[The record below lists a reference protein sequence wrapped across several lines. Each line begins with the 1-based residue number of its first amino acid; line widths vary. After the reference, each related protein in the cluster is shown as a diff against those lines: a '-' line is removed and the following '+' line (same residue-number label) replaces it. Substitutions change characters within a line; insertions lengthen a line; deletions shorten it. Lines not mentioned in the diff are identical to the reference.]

1 MRKAL
6 VVGINDYDN
15 INSLNW
21 CENDAM
27 AMSQALERHASGD
40 PNFSTQLLTT
50 NNKMPLTGRLIEQKI
65 QELFSGNADVA
76 LFYFAGHGGFDDT
89 KSEGIICLQD
99 YAFNNGGSIR
109 ISDILHWAN
118 ESKINNKIIILDS
131 CNSGAAGNDRNIKS
145 ESSMIGDGITIL
157 TACTKEE
164 TAQEN
169 SSDQHGLFT
178 SLLLEGLY
186 GGAVNI
192 LGQVTPGSLY
202 SFIDNALNSW
212 EQRPVFKTNVSK
224 FISLRDNLPLI
235 DKSILRELPKWF
247 NDPTDIFSLD
257 PSYEPDR
264 NNIPEEFRHLP
275 VNDEHVEIFKKLQ
288 KCNRYGLIIPH
299 EAEHMYYAAINSKG
313 CKLTAL
319 GAYYRKVCLK
329 GNI

>member
-6 VVGINDYDN
+6 IIGINDYDE
-15 INSLNW
+15 IGSLNW
-21 CENDAM
+21 CENDAIAM
-27 AMSQALERHASGD
+27 AQALERHASGD
-40 PNFSTQLLTT
+40 PNFSVQLLTT
-50 NNKMPLTGRLIEQKI
+50 NNKLPLTGKTIEQKI
-65 QELFSGNADVA
+65 QDLFSGNADVA
-76 LFYFAGHGGFDDT
+76 LFYFAGHGGFDENM
-89 KSEGIICLQD
+89 SEGIICLQD
-99 YAFNNGGSIR
+99 YLPNREGAIR

-131 CNSGAAGNDRNIKS
+131 CHSGAAGNDRSIKKQ
-145 ESSMIGDGITIL
+145 SSIIGDGVTIL
-157 TACTKEE
+157 TACAKEE

-178 SLLLEGLY
+178 SLLLEGLQ

-224 FISLRDNLPLI
+224 FISLRDNIPLI
-235 DKSILRELPKWF
+235 DRSILRELPKWF
-247 NDPTDIFSLD
+247 KDQTDIFPLD
-257 PSYEPDR
+257 PSFEPDR
-264 NNIPEEFRHLP
+264 NNIPENLRHLP
-275 VNDEHVEIFKKLQ
+275 INEENIEIFKKLQ
-288 KCNRYGLIIPH
+288 KCNRYGLIVPF
-299 EAEHMYYAAINSKG
+299 EAEHMYYAAINSTG

>member
-6 VVGINDYDN
+6 VIGVNDYDN
-15 INSLNW
+15 IGSLRW

-27 AMSQALERHASGD
+27 GISEALKRHASGD
-40 PNFSTQLLTT
+40 PNFSVQLLTT
-50 NNKMPLTGRLIEQKI
+50 NNTQALTGQLITQKI
-65 QELFSGNADVA
+65 QDLFAGNADVA
-76 LFYFAGHGGFDDT
+76 LFYFAGHGGFDDNMD
-89 KSEGIICLQD
+89 EGIICLQD
-99 YAFNNGGSIR
+99 YAMNREGSIR

-131 CNSGAAGNDRNIKS
+131 CNSGAAGHDRNIKNQ
-145 ESSMIGDGITIL
+145 SSIIGDGVTIL
-157 TACTKEE
+157 TACTKDES
-164 TAQEN
+164 AQEN
-169 SSDQHGLFT
+169 GFDQHGLFT
-178 SLLLEGLY
+178 GLLLEGLY

-235 DKSILRELPKWF
+235 DRAILRELPNWF
-247 NDPTDIFSLD
+247 KDPTDIFPLD
-257 PSYEPDR
+257 PSFEPDR
-264 NNIPEEFRHLP
+264 KNIPEEFRHLP
-275 VNDEHVEIFKKLQ
+275 VDEQKVEIFKKLQ
-288 KCNRYGLIIPH
+288 KCNRFGLVIPH

-319 GAYYRKVCLK
+319 GSYYHKVCLK

>member
-6 VVGINDYDN
+6 VVGVNDYDN
-15 INSLNW
+15 IGSLRW

-27 AMSQALERHASGD
+27 GISEALKRHASGD
-40 PNFSTQLLTT
+40 PNFSVQLLTT
-50 NNKMPLTGRLIEQKI
+50 NNTQALTGQLITQKI
-65 QELFSGNADVA
+65 QDLFAGNADVA
-76 LFYFAGHGGFDDT
+76 LFYFAGHGGFDDNMD
-89 KSEGIICLQD
+89 EGIICMQD
-99 YAFNNGGSIR
+99 YTMNREGSIR

-131 CNSGAAGNDRNIKS
+131 CNSGAAGRDRNIKNQ
-145 ESSMIGDGITIL
+145 SSIIGDGVTIL
-157 TACTKEE
+157 TACTKDES
-164 TAQEN
+164 AQEN
-169 SSDQHGLFT
+169 GFDQHGLFT
-178 SLLLEGLY
+178 GLLLEGLY

-235 DKSILRELPKWF
+235 DRAILRELPSWF
-247 NDPTDIFSLD
+247 KDPADIFPLD
-257 PSYEPDR
+257 PSFEPDR
-264 NNIPEEFRHLP
+264 KNIPEEFRHLP
-275 VNDEHVEIFKKLQ
+275 VDEQKVEIFKKLQ
-288 KCNRYGLIIPH
+288 KCNRFGLVIPY
-299 EAEHMYYAAINSKG
+299 EADHMYYAAINSKG

-319 GAYYRKVCLK
+319 GSYYHKVCLK